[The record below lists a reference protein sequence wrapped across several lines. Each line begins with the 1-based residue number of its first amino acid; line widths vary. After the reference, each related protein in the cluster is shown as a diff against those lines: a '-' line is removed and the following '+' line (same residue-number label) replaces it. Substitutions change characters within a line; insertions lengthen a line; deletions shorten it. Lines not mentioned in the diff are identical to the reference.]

1 MIALIGLA
9 ITLLGLIIL
18 TMGQTAPFIRL
29 YFGDRSVISQ
39 IFWGTILFLIGS
51 GILIVNAAYLM

>member
-18 TMGQTAPFIRL
+18 TMGQTAPLIRL

-39 IFWGTILFLIGS
+39 IFWGTILFLIGG
-51 GILIVNAAYLM
+51 GILIINAAYLM